1 MSGHRHSASYRS
13 SNAHCIAPQLSA
25 LQLAQ
30 SPDES
35 INQRANRSIG
45 ITTEEMSAS
54 DAFRPLLFEPCL
66 RSRLESVSETR
77 FAYLARIR
85 RWALANA
92 RTRLFS
98 SSGAGRCR
106 PSVQVSLI
114 VLPNRMHSTSA
125 VLYMKL
131 NRVVYRCSMQDVRFH
146 NITAINE

>member
-98 SSGAGRCR
+98 SFFFWGR
-106 PSVQVSLI
+106 SLSALRTSI
-114 VLPNRMHSTSA
+114 SHCASQPNA
-125 VLYMKL
+125 L
-131 NRVVYRCSMQDVRFH
+131 NKCCPIHETEPRRIPMLHARRTVP
-146 NITAINE
+146 